1 YSQIIKEKHDF
12 FVKNSMLS
20 DCYFYLGYVNKENFV
35 KIKNNLNRQQD
46 LIHILKVAFDVE
58 ADLNQLSTQAEIV
71 QKSCNSILEITSNS

>member
-1 YSQIIKEKHDF
+1 
-12 FVKNSMLS
+12 MLS